1 MRWENGAGVGRKW
14 HQAET
19 SVVALALKAGLSRS
33 LELPQHQETK
43 RRPGRGISA
52 TVLTPVSQ
60 TPPAFSN
67 YTQVSPGVHSLTST
81 FDSWS
86 K

>member
-1 MRWENGAGVGRKW
+1 MGEWGRGR
-14 HQAET
+14 QE
-19 SVVALALKAGLSRS
+19 VAPGRDQCGSSCPEGRFVQV

-60 TPPAFSN
+60 TPPAFLQL
-67 YTQVSPGVHSLTST
+67 YAGL
-81 FDSWS
+81 SWS
-86 K
+86 PQPDFYI

>member
-60 TPPAFSN
+60 TPPAFLQL
-67 YTQVSPGVHSLTST
+67 YAGL
-81 FDSWS
+81 SWS
-86 K
+86 PQPDFYI